1 MLLPATGASPNATAR
16 LLARSPNRRRP
27 VVMHHRWED
36 LLFLHWQVQAAQI
49 QRTLPPGLT
58 VDTFNGEAY
67 VGITPFFMR
76 NVRLTGTPA
85 LPWFS
90 FFLELNVRTYVFDQT
105 GAPGVWFYSL
115 DCNRLWAALGARV
128 LGALPYYLAEMH
140 AESAEWIDYSCRRRG
155 TSETA
160 RFRHRA
166 TGANREAAMD
176 SLEFFLLERY
186 YLFAYRRTT
195 RTLLRGQVAH
205 VPYQFR
211 DAELAE
217 FSTLPAKIDGL
228 GEISRP
234 PDHACMV
241 DGFDVN
247 IFAAEKVSR
256 GDTPPE
262 RERTL
267 ALARRYRE
275 RW

>member
-1 MLLPATGASPNATAR
+1 MLLPRTVATPDTAAR
-16 LLARSPNRRRP
+16 LLARSPNRRGP
-27 VVMHHRWED
+27 VVMRQRWQH
-36 LLFLHWQVQAAQI
+36 LLFLHWHVQPRRI

-105 GAPGVWFYSL
+105 STPGVWFYSL

-140 AESAEWIDYSCRRRG
+140 AEPAEWINYSCRRRG

-166 TGANREAAMD
+166 TGANRQALME

-186 YLFAYRRTT
+186 YLFAYRRRT

-205 VPYQFR
+205 VPYDLR
-211 DAELAE
+211 DVELAE
-217 FSTLPAKIDGL
+217 FSILPAQIGGF

-234 PDHACMV
+234 PDHACLV
-241 DGFDVN
+241 DGLDVN
-247 IFAAEKVSR
+247 IFAHEKVVSR
-256 GDTPPE
+256 
-262 RERTL
+262 
-267 ALARRYRE
+267 
-275 RW
+275 